1 MVGNLVL
8 LAVAVIAPSL
18 LFWVVLRVP
27 RVVDAVGSYVRRRR
41 RGPVPV
47 GPPIEQLA
55 ADLRRVHR
63 VMVEFPDGT
72 SAVKRYAARQAY
84 DALLVQACAAVEVRH
99 RLDTVVEGMD
109 RDIERL
115 RVEEALR
122 EAGVRV
128 S

>member
-8 LAVAVIAPSL
+8 LVVAVTAPSL
-18 LFWVVLRVP
+18 LFWGMLRVP
-27 RVVDAVGSYVRRRR
+27 RVVDALGAFVRGRRL
-41 RGPVPV
+41 PEPSA
-47 GPPIEQLA
+47 PPIEQLA

-63 VMVEFPDGT
+63 ALVDFPPGT

-84 DALLVQACAAVEVRH
+84 DELLVQTCDAVDVRH
-99 RLDTVVEGMD
+99 RLDCTAEGID

>member
-1 MVGNLVL
+1 
-8 LAVAVIAPSL
+8 
-18 LFWVVLRVP
+18 
-27 RVVDAVGSYVRRRR
+27 
-41 RGPVPV
+41 
-47 GPPIEQLA
+47 
-55 ADLRRVHR
+55 
-63 VMVEFPDGT
+63 MVEFPEGT

-84 DALLVQACAAVEVRH
+84 DALLVQACAAVDVRH
-99 RLDTVVEGMD
+99 RLDCTAEGVD

>member
-8 LAVAVIAPSL
+8 LAVAVVAPSL

-27 RVVDAVGSYVRRRR
+27 RAFDAVEAFLHRRR
-41 RGPVPV
+41 VPQPTA
-47 GPPIEQLA
+47 PPIEQLA

-63 VMVEFPDGT
+63 VLVDFPPGT
-72 SAVKRYAARQAY
+72 SAVKRFAARQAY
-84 DALLVQACAAVEVRH
+84 DALLVQACAAVDVCH
-99 RLDTVVEGMD
+99 RLDATAEGLD